1 MIDWTEQSVMKT
13 IYDNDMTNCIDVF
26 YTEIEIELSRPI
38 EPGAVFY
45 TNQNRINVI
54 YVENETKLS

>member
-45 TNQNRINVI
+45 KNQNRINVI